1 MYMYLMKGDDFIKK
15 LFYYIQLT
23 AIFTIF
29 VIALYENITPLI
41 LVSAP
46 ALALFSI
53 FISEKFLLKA
63 SYFELYYFNIFK
75 IIPYCIILLFE
86 IYKASFAL
94 IPVIISGN
102 SHPGIVS
109 ISTKLKKNMNI
120 TILANSI
127 TLTPGTITLDT
138 IDKGLV
144 VLWLNPK
151 TKKSSLAGK
160 MIKGKFEERLKEET
174 S

>member
-1 MYMYLMKGDDFIKK
+1 MNLLKGDDFIKK
-15 LFYYIQLT
+15 LLYYLQLT
-23 AIFTIF
+23 AIFTVF
-29 VIALYENITPLI
+29 VIALYERMTSAVIVL
-41 LVSAP
+41 AP

-75 IIPYCIILLFE
+75 IIPYCLILLFE

-94 IPVIISGN
+94 IPVIISGK

-109 ISTKLKKNMNI
+109 IPTKLKKNMNI
-120 TILANSI
+120 AILANSV

-138 IDKGLV
+138 IDKSLV

-151 TKKSSLAGK
+151 TKNSQLAGK
-160 MIKGKFEERLKEET
+160 MIKGKFEKRLKEDK